1 MNEQLRLVGDEH
13 IAEPV
18 ASPIATALCGTCEQ
32 CGKSFTPRAGS
43 GGKHQRFCSS
53 ECRQRWHTANP
64 NVAQRGGSH
73 VGGDELTLA
82 KPPLEENLTSGFPA
96 GITAPH
102 SDPDRFDWINDD
114 SVVLAEQPATAIY
127 RNREDSIVIRQQAAW
142 DREED
147 SLVVITEQNVMAFLD
162 QLCDLAGIAEFGG
175 PKPGRS

>member
-1 MNEQLRLVGDEH
+1 MNEQLRLVGDQR

-82 KPPLEENLTSGFPA
+82 KPPLEENLTSGFRGGQSRRLLLIPIGLIGSMTTGRPCRSSPLPRFIA
-96 GITAPH
+96 IVKTRSLFGSKLPGTAT
-102 SDPDRFDWINDD
+102 R
-114 SVVLAEQPATAIY
+114 T
-127 RNREDSIVIRQQAAW
+127 R
-142 DREED
+142 
-147 SLVVITEQNVMAFLD
+147 
-162 QLCDLAGIAEFGG
+162 
-175 PKPGRS
+175 